1 MRTARTGSSAGP
13 NSTPATATCCGPQRK
28 ESDIKLYASR
38 LHELNFIECI
48 QSRKPT
54 ITPVEVAHRS
64 TSVCH
69 IGAICLDLGRPLEWD
84 PVAEKFVNDDEAN
97 KRLAV

>member
-1 MRTARTGSSAGP
+1 MFY
-13 NSTPATATCCGPQRK
+13 
-28 ESDIKLYASR
+28 ESK

-48 QSRKPT
+48 QNRKPT
-54 ITPVEVAHRS
+54 ITPVDVAHRS

-69 IGAICLDLGRPLEWD
+69 LGAICLDLGRPLEWD
-84 PVAEKFVNDDEAN
+84 PAAEKFVNDAEAN